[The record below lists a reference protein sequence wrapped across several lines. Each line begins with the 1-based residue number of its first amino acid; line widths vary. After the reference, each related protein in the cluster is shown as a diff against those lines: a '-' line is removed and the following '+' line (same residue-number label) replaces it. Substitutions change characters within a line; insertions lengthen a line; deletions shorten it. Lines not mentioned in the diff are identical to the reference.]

1 MFPLVTRLLY
11 FFMSICSAT
20 VQVTI
25 NDNEWH
31 HVCVTLGD
39 AFKVYVDGASRSS
52 QPVSR
57 KLLYDIL
64 ANK

>member
-11 FFMSICSAT
+11 FLMSICRSL
-20 VQVTI
+20 VSV
-25 NDNEWH
+25 NDNKWH

-39 AFKVYVDGASRSS
+39 NAFKVYVDGASRSS
-52 QPVSR
+52 ASVSR

>member
-1 MFPLVTRLLY
+1 
-11 FFMSICSAT
+11 MSICRST
-20 VQVTI
+20 VTI
-25 NDNEWH
+25 NDNDWH

-39 AFKVYVDGASRSS
+39 AFKVYVDGAGRFS
-52 QPVSR
+52 QPVSNR